1 MIQVNQVSKSY
12 GEKLILNQVCVS
24 FPKGKISCFIG
35 GNGTGKSTLL
45 SIISR
50 LVSRDKGE
58 INLLN
63 KEVLSYTNEDF
74 AKRLA
79 ILKQSNSPNI
89 RLIIKELVSF
99 GRFPHSKGRLK
110 KEDHQK
116 IEESIAFMGLKDI
129 EDQFIDELSG
139 GQRQRAFLAMVL
151 AQDTEYILLDEPL
164 NNLDMKHSVEIMKT
178 LRELADK
185 FQKTIVIVVH
195 DINYAAAYADYIA
208 AVKNHQILYFGP
220 TNEVITEEKMKDVFD
235 IDMKIID
242 NGDHKVCVYFK

>member
-63 KEVLSYTNEDF
+63 KEVLNYTNEDF
-74 AKRLA
+74 AQRLA

-89 RLIIKELVSF
+89 RLTVKELVSF

-116 IEESIAFMGLKDI
+116 IEESITFMGDRK
-129 EDQFIDELSG
+129 
-139 GQRQRAFLAMVL
+139 
-151 AQDTEYILLDEPL
+151 
-164 NNLDMKHSVEIMKT
+164 SV
-178 LRELADK
+178 
-185 FQKTIVIVVH
+185 V
-195 DINYAAAYADYIA
+195 
-208 AVKNHQILYFGP
+208 
-220 TNEVITEEKMKDVFD
+220 
-235 IDMKIID
+235 
-242 NGDHKVCVYFK
+242 

>member
-12 GEKLILNQVCVS
+12 GDKLILNQVCVS
-24 FPKGKISCFIG
+24 FPKGKVSCFIG

-63 KEVLSYTNEDF
+63 KEVLSYTNQDF

-79 ILKQSNSPNI
+79 ILKQSNNPNI
-89 RLIIKELVSF
+89 RLTVKELVSF

-116 IEESIAFMGLKDI
+116 IAESIEFMGLNEI

-151 AQDTEYILLDEPL
+151 AQDTDYILLDEPL
-164 NNLDMKHSVEIMKT
+164 NNLDMKHSVEIMKI
-178 LRELADK
+178 LRVLADTY
-185 FQKTIVIVVH
+185 QKTVVIVVH

-208 AVKNHQILYFGP
+208 AVKAHQILYFGP
-220 TNEVITEEKMKDVFD
+220 TNEIITEEKMKEVFD

>member
-50 LVSRDKGE
+50 LVARDKGE

-63 KEVLSYTNEDF
+63 KEVLSYSNEDF

-89 RLIIKELVSF
+89 RLTVKELVSF

-116 IEESIAFMGLKDI
+116 IEESIAFMGLKEI

-164 NNLDMKHSVEIMKT
+164 NNLDMKHSVEIMKI

-185 FQKTIVIVVH
+185 YHKTIVIVVH

-220 TNEVITEEKMKDVFD
+220 TDEVITEEKMKEVFD
-235 IDMKIID
+235 IDMQIIN